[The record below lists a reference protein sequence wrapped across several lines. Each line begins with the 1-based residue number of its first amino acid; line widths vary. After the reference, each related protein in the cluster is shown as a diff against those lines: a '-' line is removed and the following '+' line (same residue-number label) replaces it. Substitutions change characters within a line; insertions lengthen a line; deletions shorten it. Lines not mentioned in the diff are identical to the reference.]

1 MKEESR
7 DFENE
12 NRIPMRSA
20 VLVKPDP
27 MFQLRFIKDNEGSY
41 SFVSDASLLM
51 NAERI
56 KNYLGDNTVDA
67 IMRQISSA
75 ATAAQSSPYRKQ
87 WSEEM
92 WIKQNE
98 YNTPAAQRERLEA
111 AGMNPYMALDGSN
124 SAGVAGS
131 ASSPSS
137 PSAAPSNSWNPIP
150 INLSGVSDAINSL
163 FGNMKTAVETD
174 LEKQFGSDL
183 RKAQIFKD
191 LGGNWAPLEDVYL
204 KYQRDRAGDYA
215 GLQDTTLRQN
225 VQGQKIALENSLA
238 QGAIL
243 TLDADAKRIMNQYI
257 EPQQQAELMAAS
269 ARWFDMM
276 QGGILKGQQVKQSIA
291 ETIRTYAQAQGQK
304 IDNKIAEATAN
315 SLIEAMKAENEYNRR
330 NFFIGVKQLP
340 FDYGLRQQERYF
352 RFNEMRYMKD
362 TKFNNDWGKGLDTY
376 ITPVSDFAT
385 SLLDGISR
393 MYLGSQV
400 LKSPKVR
407 EIGFNRKVGK

>member
-1 MKEESR
+1 MEPITTAAIIGAGASLAGSGVSAIGGGKMNRKTRKWATKENQLNR
-7 DFENE
+7 DF
-12 NRIPMRSA
+12 SA
-20 VLVKPDP
+20 E
-27 MFQLRFIKDNEGSY
+27 Q
-41 SFVSDASLLM
+41 
-51 NAERI
+51 AE
-56 KNYLGDNTVDA
+56 LA
-67 IMRQISSA
+67 RQW
-75 ATAAQSSPYRKQ
+75 QEDFYNQYSSPEAMRKQ
-87 WSEEM
+87 
-92 WIKQNE
+92 
-98 YNTPAAQRERLEA
+98 YEA
-111 AGMNPYMALDGSN
+111 AGMNPYLAMENSGGS
-124 SAGVAGS
+124 VGS
-131 ASSPSS
+131 APGASSG
-137 PSAAPSNSWNPIP
+137 PSAAPSNSWNPVP

-174 LEKQFGSDL
+174 MEKQFGSDL

-191 LGGNWAPLEDVYL
+191 LGGNWAPLEDVYQ
-204 KYQRDRAGDYA
+204 KYQRSRAGDYA

-304 IDNKIAEATAN
+304 IDNKIAESTAD
-315 SLIEAMKAENEYNRR
+315 SLIKAMKAENEYNRR
-330 NFFIGVKQLP
+330 NFFIGAKQLP
-340 FDYGLRQQERYF
+340 FDYGLRQQERYY
-352 RFNEMRYMKD
+352 RFNEMRYMRD
-362 TKFNNDWGKGLDTY
+362 TRFNNDWSKGLDTY
-376 ITPVSDFAT
+376 ITPVGDFAT

-407 EIGFNRKVGK
+407 EIGFNRKVKK

>member
-1 MKEESR
+1 MDPVSAAILGAGSIAAGGVSAITGGKMNRKQRKWATKENQLNR
-7 DFENE
+7 DF
-12 NRIPMRSA
+12 SA
-20 VLVKPDP
+20 E
-27 MFQLRFIKDNEGSY
+27 Q
-41 SFVSDASLLM
+41 
-51 NAERI
+51 AELAR
-56 KNYLGDNTVDA
+56 
-67 IMRQISSA
+67 
-75 ATAAQSSPYRKQ
+75 Q

-92 WIKQNE
+92 WTRQNE

-131 ASSPSS
+131 VSSPSS
-137 PSAAPSNSWNPIP
+137 PSASPSNSWNPIP

-163 FGNMKTAVETD
+163 FGNMKTAVEID
-174 LEKQFGSDL
+174 FEKQFGSDL

-191 LGGNWAPLEDVYL
+191 LGGNWAPLEEVFQ
-204 KYQRDRAGDYA
+204 KYQRSRAGDYA

-243 TLDADAKRIMNQYI
+243 TLDADSKRIMNRYM

-304 IDNKIAEATAN
+304 IDNKIAESTAD
-315 SLIEAMKAENEYNRR
+315 SLIKAMKAENEYNRR
-330 NFFIGVKQLP
+330 NFFIGSKQLP
-340 FDYGLRQQERYF
+340 FDYGLHQQERYL
-352 RFNEMRYMKD
+352 RFQEMRWLKD
-362 TKFNNDWGKGLDTY
+362 TKFDNKWKRGLDTY
-376 ITPVSDFAT
+376 ITPLTESVSGFPGLN
-385 SLLDGISR
+385 LLLPSR
-393 MYLGSQV
+393 
-400 LKSPKVR
+400 KR
-407 EIGFNRKVGK
+407 N

>member
-1 MKEESR
+1 LARQWQE
-7 DFENE
+7 DFYN
-12 NRIPMRSA
+12 
-20 VLVKPDP
+20 
-27 MFQLRFIKDNEGSY
+27 QY
-41 SFVSDASLLM
+41 
-51 NAERI
+51 
-56 KNYLGDNTVDA
+56 
-67 IMRQISSA
+67 
-75 ATAAQSSPYRKQ
+75 SSPEAMRKQ
-87 WSEEM
+87 
-92 WIKQNE
+92 
-98 YNTPAAQRERLEA
+98 YEA
-111 AGMNPYMALDGSN
+111 AGMNPYMAMEKSGGS
-124 SAGVAGS
+124 VGS
-131 ASSPSS
+131 APGASSG

-174 LEKQFGSDL
+174 MEKQFGSDL
-183 RKAQIFKD
+183 RKAEIFQK
-191 LGGNWAPLEDVYL
+191 LGGNWAPLEDVYR

-304 IDNKIAEATAN
+304 IDNKIAEATAD

-330 NFFIGVKQLP
+330 NFFIGAKQLP

-362 TKFNNDWGKGLDTY
+362 TKFNNGFNKLMDTY
-376 ITPVSDFAT
+376 ILPVSSAGGNLFGPAAT
-385 SLLDGISR
+385 
-393 MYLGSQV
+393 MYLGAR
-400 LKSPKVR
+400 LDKTAKMR
-407 EIGFNRKVGK
+407 KIGY